1 MALSNGHTPHV
12 GDSKEEQ
19 EQEEQEEEEQAFASM
34 GYEAIPMDGDA
45 AAEDLQYAALEDDTA
60 DAKPS
65 QAPPDLADAM
75 MGALMAEYQAVL
87 ALETKETEENAEP
100 QVNKAEAKAS
110 ADGGERTTGGQP
122 EEKDGEAE
130 DADEDSDAKGKFL
143 LRMLVDANPPKWRK
157 LTAVSVDPTGEA
169 SEGVCAPFATFPLS
183 AAKDTQIK
191 AAARSLELKYRPPW
205 ADRVSDDKLAAAVR
219 RRGRERR

>member
-130 DADEDSDAKGKFL
+130 DADEDSDAKG
-143 LRMLVDANPPKWRK
+143 
-157 LTAVSVDPTGEA
+157 EA